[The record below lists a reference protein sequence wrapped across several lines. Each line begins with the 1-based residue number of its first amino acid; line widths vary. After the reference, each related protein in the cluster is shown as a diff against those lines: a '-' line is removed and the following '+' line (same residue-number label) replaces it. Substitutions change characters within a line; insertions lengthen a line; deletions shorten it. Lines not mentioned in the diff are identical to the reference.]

1 MCDAKAERGILT
13 VRGDQQEGGRRV
25 GEAREQG
32 EVTKYIDT
40 FYIDM

>member
-1 MCDAKAERGILT
+1 MCDVKAKRGILA
-13 VRGDQQEGGRRV
+13 VRGDQQEGGRRM
-25 GEAREQG
+25 GEAREQ